1 MPLLGKGQCS
11 LFADSDVSMLLQRGE
26 TGKETAYRLLRI
38 GRVLPSPPV
47 IEVNG
52 LYISDCRLLG
62 RIARAVSVRTLTITT
77 ALFFFLLM
85 CYHQF
90 HYMTMHEMVH
100 MGVVCNGN
108 RDQSALHWIT
118 ST

>member
-1 MPLLGKGQCS
+1 MPLLGKGQCY

-47 IEVNG
+47 IEVNR
-52 LYISDCRLLG
+52 LYISGCRLLG
-62 RIARAVSVRTLTITT
+62 SIARAVSVRTLMITT

-85 CYHQF
+85 CY

-108 RDQSALHWIT
+108 RDQSELHWIT